1 MAFGPDRRS
10 DASVLRQLPGYWCNM
25 QVKFSRLQKEQLR
38 SVAQPIW
45 NNIIEAARER
55 DYARFSRGFS
65 NDLLAK
71 LSEEHF
77 RQSCEDFPLLTTI
90 EPDFEF
96 IESIQREQAV
106 TILWRLTSN
115 RYEGEFLGILTL
127 QNGESGMEITAV
139 SVN

>member
-1 MAFGPDRRS
+1 MT
-10 DASVLRQLPGYWCNM
+10 Q
-25 QVKFSRLQKEQLR
+25 FSRLQKEQLR

-45 NNIIEAARER
+45 NNIIEAARAE
-55 DYARFSRGFS
+55 DYARFSRGFA

-90 EPDFEF
+90 EADFEF
-96 IESIQREQAV
+96 IDSIHRENSV
-106 TILWRLTSN
+106 TILWRLTSS
-115 RYEGEFLGILTL
+115 RYEGEFLGLLTL
-127 QNGESGMEITAV
+127 QSGESGMEISAV

>member
-1 MAFGPDRRS
+1 MNR
-10 DASVLRQLPGYWCNM
+10 
-25 QVKFSRLQKEQLR
+25 FSRLQKEQLR

-45 NNIIEAARER
+45 NNIIQAAREQ

-90 EPDFEF
+90 ESDFEF
-96 IESIQREQAV
+96 IDSIHRENSI
-106 TILWRLTSN
+106 TILWRLTSS
-115 RYEGEFLGILTL
+115 RYAGEFLGLLTL
-127 QNGESGMEITAV
+127 QSGESGMEISAV